1 MKFYIIT
8 NLLHTRAPGLC
19 SALASNCL
27 LGTVVLLTQW
37 EQNSSF
43 SATVKHHHR
52 VVSVGNQN
60 PRLISFIWLVGKRRQ
75 DEREKTQNF
84 LITNMSSHSLWSKWP
99 NFNST
104 VCVHSC
110 LTLYDH
116 IHCSPSGSSVHG
128 ILQARIP
135 KWVVIHSS
143 RGPGIKPASPAS
155 PALAGGFFTTEP
167 SGKPFSSIKLMLNP
181 CFLNWATV
189 QDFSF
194 KKLMIPPILRAI
206 TVEKCIIRKEKS
218 RLKIH
223 TNVRIPE
230 VSSSWWWRGQNFI
243 LPFDQSESRQCPEA
257 LWSSPT
263 TPVQGLR
270 ADGCLL
276 ASLSMLS
283 D

>member
-1 MKFYIIT
+1 MARWKGE
-8 NLLHTRAPGLC
+8 NVHLLY
-19 SALASNCL
+19 
-27 LGTVVLLTQW
+27 
-37 EQNSSF
+37 
-43 SATVKHHHR
+43 
-52 VVSVGNQN
+52 
-60 PRLISFIWLVGKRRQ
+60 
-75 DEREKTQNF
+75 KTQNSF
-84 LITNMSSHSLWSKWP
+84 ITNMSSHSLWSKWP

-104 VCVHSC
+104 VCVCTRVWLFMTTCTVAHQAPQSMGFFSQE
-110 LTLYDH
+110 Y
-116 IHCSPSGSSVHG
+116 PSGLSYSPPG
-128 ILQARIP
+128 DLP
-135 KWVVIHSS
+135 N
-143 RGPGIKPASPAS
+143 PGIKPASPAS

-167 SGKPFSSIKLMLNP
+167 SGKPVSSIELMLNP

-194 KKLMIPPILRAI
+194 KKLMIPPILCAI
-206 TVEKCIIRKEKS
+206 TVEKCIIRKEKP